1 MKFIFKSQNNLCNNF
16 RIKNLAPQILTSVV
30 VQKFQC
36 ELCNESYYRECIRHL
51 AVESG
56 ERIGISPTHKRVQ
69 CRKDSVVYHHLSN
82 CNYSS
87 TFKDF
92 SVLCPE
98 NKQYLSEL
106 KENLFIMKDRPSTHR
121 NVRSAPLC
129 LFGWVLFT
137 LLTALCGLLWS
148 FFTYFT

>member
-82 CNYSS
+82 CNY
-87 TFKDF
+87 
-92 SVLCPE
+92 
-98 NKQYLSEL
+98 
-106 KENLFIMKDRPSTHR
+106 
-121 NVRSAPLC
+121 
-129 LFGWVLFT
+129 
-137 LLTALCGLLWS
+137 
-148 FFTYFT
+148 